1 MTARRNST
9 VRRKDQAVTAIDTN
23 AVVNALPTAVLV
35 IDPEGGIADMNMA
48 AEDLIGVS
56 RVYATGHSLSEW
68 IPEDSPIARMIEQA
82 RAQQLSLSDY
92 DMLID
97 SAKLGQRTVNIQ
109 VAPVPELPDHV
120 VMSLQ
125 ERSIASTM
133 HRQLSYRGAARS
145 VTAMAA
151 MLAHEVKNPL
161 SGIRGAAQLLEQ
173 SVGEDDQILT
183 RLICDE
189 ADRIVA
195 LVDRM
200 EVFSDERPI
209 ERGPVNIHEVLEH
222 TRRIAQT
229 GFGRRVHFIERYDPS
244 LPPVL
249 GNRDLLVQ
257 VFLNLIK
264 NACEAVPEQDG
275 EVVLTTSYRHG
286 MRVAVA
292 GSQERLHLPLQVTVQ
307 DNGPGVPEE
316 LRANLFEPF
325 VTTKINGSGL
335 GLAFVAK
342 TVADHGGVI
351 EVDSVPRKSIFRL
364 TFPIVDE
371 PTPRRVRRSSGP
383 AGNQRANQLGEQL
396 GEQSGEA
403 SDASCTKHPLG
414 DRS

>member
-1 MTARRNST
+1 MNRSVPKLPTRTRTQPLVDA
-9 VRRKDQAVTAIDTN
+9 TAIL
-23 AVVNALPTAVLV
+23 NALPTAVLV
-35 IDPEGGIADMNMA
+35 LDYNGIIADINMA
-48 AEDLIGVS
+48 GEDLISAS
-56 RVYATGHSLSEW
+56 RAYATGRSLYEW
-68 IPEDSPIARMIEQA
+68 IPEDSPIARMIEQS
-82 RAQQLSLSDY
+82 RDQQVSLSDY
-92 DMLID
+92 DMVLE
-97 SAKLGQRTVNIQ
+97 SQKLQQRTINLQ
-109 VAPVPELPDHV
+109 VAPVPELHGHV
-120 VMSLQ
+120 VLSMQ

-173 SVGEDDQILT
+173 SASADDRSLT
-183 RLICDE
+183 KLICDE
-189 ADRIVA
+189 TDRIVA

-209 ERGPVNIHEVLEH
+209 KRGPVNIHEVLEH
-222 TRRIAQT
+222 TRKVAQT
-229 GFGRRVHFIERYDPS
+229 GFGRRISFVERYDPS

-249 GNRDLLVQ
+249 GNRDLLIQ

-264 NACEAVPEQDG
+264 NSCEAAPEEGG

-325 VTTKINGSGL
+325 VTTKTNGSGL

-364 TFPIVDE
+364 TLPIVDQ
-371 PTPRRVRRSSGP
+371 PTPRRVRRRGGTPVYAPDAAPKESG
-383 AGNQRANQLGEQL
+383 NE
-396 GEQSGEA
+396 
-403 SDASCTKHPLG
+403 
-414 DRS
+414 

>member
-1 MTARRNST
+1 MSEAVARAARR
-9 VRRKDQAVTAIDTN
+9 RRGAPAIDGSL
-23 AVVNALPTAVLV
+23 VLNALPFAVVVVDGENRVLSL
-35 IDPEGGIADMNMA
+35 NMA
-48 AEDLIGVS
+48 GEDLIGAS
-56 RVYATGHSLSEW
+56 AAYAAGRPLSEW
-68 IPEDSPIARMIEQA
+68 IPEDSPLTGMIEQA
-82 RAQQLSLSDY
+82 RDTQASLSDY
-92 DMLID
+92 DLLLE
-97 SAKLGQRTVNIQ
+97 SPRLGQRTVNLQIAPIPEAPDC
-109 VAPVPELPDHV
+109 VAI
-120 VMSLQ
+120 SLQ
-125 ERSIASTM
+125 ERTIAFKM

-173 SVGEDDQILT
+173 SVGAEDATLT

-189 ADRIVA
+189 TDRICA

-209 ERGPVNIHEVLEH
+209 QRGPVNIHEVLERC
-222 TRRIAQT
+222 RRVAQN
-229 GFGRRVHFIERYDPS
+229 GFGRHVTFVERYDPS

-264 NACEAVPEQDG
+264 NACEAVPKEAG
-275 EVVLTTSYRHG
+275 EITLTTSYRHG

-292 GSQERLHLPLQVTVQ
+292 GSRERLHLPLQVTVQ
-307 DNGPGVPEE
+307 DNGPGIPEE

-325 VTTKINGSGL
+325 VTTKINGTGL

-351 EVDSVPRKSIFRL
+351 EVDTAVRRTIFRL
-364 TFPIVDE
+364 TFPIAEE
-371 PTPRRVRRSSGP
+371 PKPRRVRRRG
-383 AGNQRANQLGEQL
+383 AAEM
-396 GEQSGEA
+396 E
-403 SDASCTKHPLG
+403 DAL
-414 DRS
+414 

>member
-1 MTARRNST
+1 MSASTAKPARR
-9 VRRKDQAVTAIDTN
+9 RRGTPTIDGSL
-23 AVVNALPTAVLV
+23 VLNALPSAVIVVDGDNRMVSLN
-35 IDPEGGIADMNMA
+35 IA
-48 AEDLIGVS
+48 AEDLIGAS
-56 RVYATGHSLSEW
+56 AAHAAGRPLSEW
-68 IPEDSPIARMIEQA
+68 IPEDSPLTAMIEQA
-82 RAQQLSLSDY
+82 RDSQASLSDY
-92 DMLID
+92 DLVIE
-97 SAKLGQRTVNIQ
+97 SPRLGQRTVNLQIAPIPEAPDC
-109 VAPVPELPDHV
+109 VAV
-120 VMSLQ
+120 SLQ
-125 ERSIASTM
+125 ERTIAFKM

-173 SVGEDDQILT
+173 SVPAEDTVLT

-189 ADRIVA
+189 TDRICA

-209 ERGPVNIHEVLEH
+209 QRGPVNIHEVLERC
-222 TRRIAQT
+222 RRVAQN
-229 GFGRRVHFIERYDPS
+229 GFGRHVTFVERYDPS

-264 NACEAVPEQDG
+264 NACEAVPKDG
-275 EVVLTTSYRHG
+275 GEITLTTSYRHG

-292 GSQERLHLPLQVTVQ
+292 GSRERLHLPLQVTVQ
-307 DNGPGVPEE
+307 DNGPGIPED

-342 TVADHGGVI
+342 TIADHGGVI
-351 EVDSVPRKSIFRL
+351 EVDSAARRTIFRL
-364 TFPIVDE
+364 TFPITEE
-371 PTPRRVRRSSGP
+371 PAPRRVHRRP
-383 AGNQRANQLGEQL
+383 AAGLEPAL
-396 GEQSGEA
+396 
-403 SDASCTKHPLG
+403 
-414 DRS
+414 

>member
-1 MTARRNST
+1 MSGATAKTRST
-9 VRRKDQAVTAIDTN
+9 RRKSGNPPAID
-23 AVVNALPTAVLV
+23 AVAVLNALPSAVMVLDAENRV
-35 IDPEGGIADMNMA
+35 ADVNMA
-48 AEDLIGVS
+48 AEDLIGAS
-56 RVYATGHSLSEW
+56 RGYTVGRSVREW
-68 IPEDSPIARMIEQA
+68 IPEDSPIAHMVEVA
-82 RAQQLSLSDY
+82 RDKHASLSDY
-92 DMLID
+92 DLQLE
-97 SAKLGQRTVNIQ
+97 SPKLGQRVVNLQ
-109 VAPVPELPDHV
+109 VAPVPEMPGYVTL
-120 VMSLQ
+120 SLQ

-173 SVGEDDQILT
+173 SAEEDDAALT

-209 ERGPVNIHEVLEH
+209 ERSAVNIHEVLEH
-222 TRRIAQT
+222 CRRIAQN
-229 GFGRRVHFIERYDPS
+229 GFGRQVKFVERYDPS

-249 GNRDLLVQ
+249 GNRDLLIQ
-257 VFLNLIK
+257 LILNLIK
-264 NACEAVPEQDG
+264 NACEAAPADSG
-275 EVVLTTSYRHG
+275 EVTLTTSYRHG

-292 GSQERLHLPLQVTVQ
+292 GSKERLHLPLQVTVQ
-307 DNGPGVPEE
+307 DNGPGIPED

-342 TVADHGGVI
+342 TMADHGGVI
-351 EVDSVPRKSIFRL
+351 EVDGNPGRTIFRL
-364 TFPIVDE
+364 TFPIVE
-371 PTPRRVRRSSGP
+371 QPTPRKIRRR
-383 AGNQRANQLGEQL
+383 QGE
-396 GEQSGEA
+396 GGDAAKGEA
-403 SDASCTKHPLG
+403 
-414 DRS
+414 

>member
-1 MTARRNST
+1 MNRSVPKLPTRTRTQPLVDA
-9 VRRKDQAVTAIDTN
+9 TAIL
-23 AVVNALPTAVLV
+23 NALPTAVLV
-35 IDPEGGIADMNMA
+35 LDYNGIIADINMA
-48 AEDLIGVS
+48 GEDLISAS
-56 RVYATGHSLSEW
+56 RAYATGRSLYEW
-68 IPEDSPIARMIEQA
+68 IPEDSPIARMIEQS
-82 RAQQLSLSDY
+82 RDQQVSLSDY
-92 DMLID
+92 DMVLE
-97 SAKLGQRTVNIQ
+97 SQKLQQRTINLQ
-109 VAPVPELPDHV
+109 VAPVPELHGHV
-120 VMSLQ
+120 VLSMQ

-173 SVGEDDQILT
+173 SASADDRSLT
-183 RLICDE
+183 KLICDE
-189 ADRIVA
+189 TDRIVA

-209 ERGPVNIHEVLEH
+209 KRGPVNIHEVLEH
-222 TRRIAQT
+222 TRKVAQT
-229 GFGRRVHFIERYDPS
+229 GFGRRISFVERYDPS

-249 GNRDLLVQ
+249 GNRDLLIQ

-264 NACEAVPEQDG
+264 NSCEAAPEEGG

-325 VTTKINGSGL
+325 VTTKTNGSGL

-364 TFPIVDE
+364 TLPIVDQ
-371 PTPRRVRRSSGP
+371 PTPRRVRRRGGTPVYAPDAAPKESG
-383 AGNQRANQLGEQL
+383 N
-396 GEQSGEA
+396 
-403 SDASCTKHPLG
+403 
-414 DRS
+414 

>member
-1 MTARRNST
+1 MSIGTVKAARR
-9 VRRKDQAVTAIDTN
+9 RRGVSPGIDGN
-23 AVVNALPTAVLV
+23 LVLNALPTAVVVVDGENRVVSL
-35 IDPEGGIADMNMA
+35 NMA
-48 AEDLIGVS
+48 GEDLIGAS
-56 RVYATGHSLSEW
+56 AAYAAGRPLTEW
-68 IPEDSPIARMIEQA
+68 IPEDSPLIGMIEQA
-82 RAQQLSLSDY
+82 RESQASLSDY
-92 DMLID
+92 DLVIE
-97 SAKLGQRTVNIQ
+97 SPKLGQRTVNLQ
-109 VAPVPELPDHV
+109 VSPIPEAPEHV
-120 VMSLQ
+120 AISFQ
-125 ERSIASTM
+125 ERSIAFKM

-173 SVGEDDQILT
+173 SVPPEDAVLT

-189 ADRIVA
+189 TDRICA

-209 ERGPVNIHEVLEH
+209 QRGPVNIHEVLERC
-222 TRRIAQT
+222 RRVAQN
-229 GFGRRVHFIERYDPS
+229 GFGREVSFVERYDPS

-249 GNRDLLVQ
+249 GNHDLLVQ

-264 NACEAVPEQDG
+264 NACEAVPKDG
-275 EVVLTTSYRHG
+275 GEITLTTSYRHG

-292 GSQERLHLPLQVTVQ
+292 GSPERLHLPLQVTVQ
-307 DNGPGVPEE
+307 DNGPGIPDD

-351 EVDSVPRKSIFRL
+351 EVDSIARRTIFRL
-364 TFPIVDE
+364 TFPIAEE
-371 PTPRRVRRSSGP
+371 PKPRRVRR
-383 AGNQRANQLGEQL
+383 
-396 GEQSGEA
+396 
-403 SDASCTKHPLG
+403 
-414 DRS
+414 RSAAEMEGAL

>member
-1 MTARRNST
+1 MTAGSAKGTRR
-9 VRRKDQAVTAIDTN
+9 RRGSPVIDGSL
-23 AVVNALPTAVLV
+23 VLNALPSAVIVVDGDNRVVSL
-35 IDPEGGIADMNMA
+35 NMA
-48 AEDLIGVS
+48 GEDLIGAS
-56 RVYATGHSLSEW
+56 AAYAAGRPLAEW
-68 IPEDSPIARMIEQA
+68 IPEDSPLTGMIEQA
-82 RAQQLSLSDY
+82 RDTQASLSDY
-92 DMLID
+92 DLVIE
-97 SAKLGQRTVNIQ
+97 SPRLGQRTVNLQ
-109 VAPVPELPDHV
+109 VSPIPEAPEYVAL
-120 VMSLQ
+120 SLQ
-125 ERSIASTM
+125 ERSIAFKM

-173 SVGEDDQILT
+173 SVSEEDTVLT

-189 ADRIVA
+189 TDRICA

-209 ERGPVNIHEVLEH
+209 QRGPVNIHEVLERC
-222 TRRIAQT
+222 RRVAQN
-229 GFGRRVHFIERYDPS
+229 GFGRHVTFVERYDPS

-257 VFLNLIK
+257 VFLNLVK
-264 NACEAVPEQDG
+264 NACEAVPRDAG
-275 EVVLTTSYRHG
+275 EITLTTSYRHG

-292 GSQERLHLPLQVTVQ
+292 GTDERLHLPLQVTVQ
-307 DNGPGVPEE
+307 DNGPGIPDE

-351 EVDSVPRKSIFRL
+351 EVDSMARRTIFRL
-364 TFPIVDE
+364 TFAIAEE
-371 PTPRRVRRSSGP
+371 PKPRKVRRRSV
-383 AGNQRANQLGEQL
+383 AEM
-396 GEQSGEA
+396 E
-403 SDASCTKHPLG
+403 DAL
-414 DRS
+414 

>member
-1 MTARRNST
+1 MSRSAPKVSTRART
-9 VRRKDQAVTAIDTN
+9 QTLVDATAIL
-23 AVVNALPTAVLV
+23 NALPTAVLV
-35 IDPEGGIADMNMA
+35 LDYNGVIADINMA
-48 AEDLIGVS
+48 GEDLISAS
-56 RVYATGHSLSEW
+56 RAYATGRSLYEW
-68 IPEDSPIARMIEQA
+68 IPEDSPIARMIEQS
-82 RAQQLSLSDY
+82 RDQQVSLSDY
-92 DMLID
+92 DMVLE
-97 SAKLGQRTVNIQ
+97 SQRLQQRTINLQ
-109 VAPVPELPDHV
+109 VAPVPELHGNV
-120 VMSLQ
+120 VLSMQ

-173 SVGEDDQILT
+173 SVSADDQSLT

-189 ADRIVA
+189 TDRIVA

-209 ERGPVNIHEVLEH
+209 QRSPVNIHEVLEH
-222 TRRIAQT
+222 TRKVAQT
-229 GFGRRVHFIERYDPS
+229 GFGRRISFVERYDPS

-264 NACEAVPEQDG
+264 NACEAAPEEGG

-325 VTTKINGSGL
+325 VTTKTNGSGL

-364 TFPIVDE
+364 TLPIVDQ
-371 PTPRRVRRSSGP
+371 PTPRRVRRRSGVSVP
-383 AGNQRANQLGEQL
+383 APDAAPKE
-396 GEQSGEA
+396 SGDE
-403 SDASCTKHPLG
+403 
-414 DRS
+414 

>member
-1 MTARRNST
+1 MTGGERRKARRRSGLT
-9 VRRKDQAVTAIDTN
+9 VDGSAVL
-23 AVVNALPTAVLV
+23 NALPTAVLV
-35 IDPEGGIADMNMA
+35 LDAEDRLADINLA
-48 AEDLIGVS
+48 AEDFLGAS
-56 RVYATGHSLSEW
+56 RAYATGRTVSEW
-68 IPEDSPIARMIEQA
+68 IPQDSPVARMVELARDKQA
-82 RAQQLSLSDY
+82 SLADYDLSL
-92 DMLID
+92 D
-97 SAKLGQRTVNIQ
+97 SPKLGYRTVNLQ
-109 VAPVPELPDHV
+109 VAPVSDMPGHV
-120 VMSLQ
+120 VVTLQ

-133 HRQLSYRGAARS
+133 HRQLRYRGAARS

-173 SVGEDDQILT
+173 SASEDDATLT

-222 TRRIAQT
+222 CRRIAEN
-229 GFGRRVHFIERYDPS
+229 GFGRGITFIERYDPS
-244 LPPVL
+244 LPAVF
-249 GNRDLLVQ
+249 GNRDLLIQ
-257 VFLNLIK
+257 MFLNLIK
-264 NACEAVPEQDG
+264 NACEAVPKTSG

-292 GSQERLHLPLQVTVQ
+292 GSQERMHLPLQVTVQ

-325 VTTKINGSGL
+325 VTTKTNGSGL

-351 EVDSVPRKSIFRL
+351 EVDSVPRRTILRL
-364 TFPIVDE
+364 TLPIVE
-371 PTPRRVRRSSGP
+371 QPTPRKVRRRERNSLGGNETGLSEDALMARDGP
-383 AGNQRANQLGEQL
+383 VPTETL
-396 GEQSGEA
+396 S
-403 SDASCTKHPLG
+403 
-414 DRS
+414 

>member
-1 MTARRNST
+1 MSRSAPKVSTRART
-9 VRRKDQAVTAIDTN
+9 QTLVDATAILN
-23 AVVNALPTAVLV
+23 AFPTAVLV
-35 IDPEGGIADMNMA
+35 LDYNGVIADINMA
-48 AEDLIGVS
+48 GEDLISAS
-56 RVYATGHSLSEW
+56 RAYATGRSLYEW
-68 IPEDSPIARMIEQA
+68 IPEDSPIARMIEQS
-82 RAQQLSLSDY
+82 RDQQVSLSDY
-92 DMLID
+92 DMVLE
-97 SAKLGQRTVNIQ
+97 SQRLQQRTINLQ
-109 VAPVPELPDHV
+109 VAPVPELHGHV
-120 VMSLQ
+120 VLSMQ

-173 SVGEDDQILT
+173 SVSADDQSLT

-189 ADRIVA
+189 TDRIVA

-209 ERGPVNIHEVLEH
+209 QRSPVNIHEVLEH
-222 TRRIAQT
+222 TRKVAQT
-229 GFGRRVHFIERYDPS
+229 GFGRRISFVERYDPS

-264 NACEAVPEQDG
+264 NACEAAPEEGG

-325 VTTKINGSGL
+325 VTTKTNGSGL

-364 TFPIVDE
+364 TLPIVDQ
-371 PTPRRVRRSSGP
+371 PTPRRVRRRSGVSVP
-383 AGNQRANQLGEQL
+383 APDAAPKE
-396 GEQSGEA
+396 SGDE
-403 SDASCTKHPLG
+403 
-414 DRS
+414 

>member
-1 MTARRNST
+1 MSRSAPKVSTPART
-9 VRRKDQAVTAIDTN
+9 QTLVDATAIL
-23 AVVNALPTAVLV
+23 NALPTAVLV
-35 IDPEGGIADMNMA
+35 LDYNGVIADINMA
-48 AEDLIGVS
+48 GEDLISAS
-56 RVYATGHSLSEW
+56 RAHATGRSLYEW
-68 IPEDSPIARMIEQA
+68 IPEDSPIARMIEQS
-82 RAQQLSLSDY
+82 RDQQVSLSDY
-92 DMLID
+92 DMVLE
-97 SAKLGQRTVNIQ
+97 SQRLQQRTINLQ
-109 VAPVPELPDHV
+109 VAPVPELHGHV
-120 VMSLQ
+120 VLSMQ

-173 SVGEDDQILT
+173 SVSADDQSLT

-189 ADRIVA
+189 TDRIVA

-209 ERGPVNIHEVLEH
+209 QRSPVNIHEVLEH
-222 TRRIAQT
+222 TRKVAQT
-229 GFGRRVHFIERYDPS
+229 GFGRRISFVERYDPS

-264 NACEAVPEQDG
+264 NACEAAPEEGG

-325 VTTKINGSGL
+325 VTTKTNGSGL

-364 TFPIVDE
+364 TLPIVDQ
-371 PTPRRVRRSSGP
+371 PTPRRVRRRSGVSVP
-383 AGNQRANQLGEQL
+383 APDAAPKE
-396 GEQSGEA
+396 SGDE
-403 SDASCTKHPLG
+403 
-414 DRS
+414 